1 MNAEFKTGINN
12 RYIRPRLPSLL
23 AIGLALGGLAA
34 CGDEKTPQDGSINPS
49 IQQRFN
55 QLDRDGDGRLSA
67 EELNRPALFQTAD
80 RNRDGYITLQ
90 EANDFIQ
97 QRRAARRE
105 GSSAPG
111 SASRDIY
118 QADRASVPA
127 NSRPV
132 TLDNAQGDSGA
143 FRRPGR
149 LARGE
154 GGLAPTANSLQTMT
168 LMHQGRERSYLLY
181 VPSSYQPGQGAPL
194 MLVFH
199 GGGGRAAGIANT
211 TGMNQLAE
219 QHAFIVAYPNGTG
232 ARSERK
238 LTWND
243 GSNPPPGY
251 AELQNIDDVGFIRQL
266 LQHIKARYSINS
278 RRVYAVGLSK
288 GGMFAYRLACELS
301 DQFAAIA
308 AVAGVMTYSGCAP
321 RQPVA
326 ILHIHGTA
334 DENVPLQ
341 GGQGRYSARSASYPP
356 VMTGLERW
364 QRFNQCAPTR
374 RQNTIGADATGYSY
388 LNCAD
393 GSEVTYYL
401 VQGGGHAWPGAAPK
415 RWQEQRGVRVST
427 LPASELI
434 WKFFAAHTKPPAPA
448 RP

>member
-1 MNAEFKTGINN
+1 MHADFKNCINYW
-12 RYIRPRLPSLL
+12 RISLRWPGL
-23 AIGLALGGLAA
+23 LTIGLTLGLAA
-34 CGDEKTPQDGSINPS
+34 CNYENPPGDASINPAL
-49 IQQRFN
+49 QQRFN
-55 QLDRDGDGRLSA
+55 QLDRDSDGRLSA

-80 RNRDGYITLQ
+80 LNRDGYISLQ
-90 EANDFIQ
+90 EASHFIQ
-97 QRRAARRE
+97 QRRASRRE
-105 GSSAPG
+105 RSDLPV
-111 SASRDIY
+111 SASANGGPAASDDV
-118 QADRASVPA
+118 QSDPRAS
-127 NSRPV
+127 RP
-132 TLDNAQGDSGA
+132 LW
-143 FRRPGR
+143 R

-154 GGLAPTANSLQTMT
+154 VGSAPANNALQTVT

-181 VPSSYQPGQGAPL
+181 VPASYKRNHGAPL

-199 GGGGRAAGIANT
+199 GGGGHAAGIANT
-211 TGMNQLAE
+211 TGMNRLAE
-219 QHAFIVAYPNGTG
+219 KHAFIVAYPNGTG
-232 ARSERK
+232 VRSDRK

-251 AELQNIDDVGFIRQL
+251 AELQNIDDVGFISQV
-266 LQHIKARYSINS
+266 LQHIKHNYSINAHQ
-278 RRVYAVGLSK
+278 VYATGLSK

-308 AVAGVMTYSGCAP
+308 VVAGVMTSPRCAP

-326 ILHIHGTA
+326 ILHIHGTS

-341 GGQGRYSARSASYPP
+341 GGQGRYSARSAFYPS

-364 QRFNQCAPTR
+364 QRFNQCSPNR
-374 RQNTIGADATGYSY
+374 QQNTLSADAISYSY
-388 LNCAD
+388 RDCAK

-415 RWQEQRGVRVST
+415 RWQEQRGVRVSS

-434 WKFFAAHTKPPAPA
+434 WKFFATHAKSSATP